1 MVISNL
7 HKTFIKENLS
17 NYKQEFQD
25 LNILV
30 VNKFPID
37 RLLIVNTLVKVGITH
52 VKDAVAGVEAFSTLL
67 EGDFNLL
74 ITDWDIPNMNGI
86 ELTRAIRTNDKLKN
100 LPIFIITTR
109 SMIQDVIKAKK
120 TGVNEYIIKPFEAE
134 TLIYK
139 IVKINRIMRIN
150 I

>member
-7 HKTFIKENLS
+7 HKAGILENLP
-17 NYKQEFQD
+17 NKGIELAD
-25 LNILV
+25 MNILV
-30 VNKFPID
+30 VINYPID
-37 RLLIVNTLVKVGITH
+37 RRVIVNTLMKIGITH
-52 VKDAVAGVEAFSTLL
+52 VKDAIDGTEAFGKLA

-74 ITDWDIPNMNGI
+74 ITDWDIPNMDGL
-86 ELTRAIRTNDKLKN
+86 ELTRAIRKNNKLKN

-134 TLIYK
+134 TLIDR
-139 IVKINRIMRIN
+139 IQKINRIIKLN